1 MRNKQCIYG
10 IAATVLF
17 HLLILL
23 ALFRGALTYP
33 PEDVTVW
40 PPEPEEMIVA
50 QELEPLYQAGELV
63 RLGDNLETPTADD
76 TPAVSSETIDE
87 PTQPGIDAANNGH
100 AGKPNPQLTQKH
112 ESPTKV
118 KEEQK
123 GPTKAELEAE
133 KKRQEAKK
141 QEQARKTAD
150 DAARRAFSRD
160 KNANGSGQSGK
171 PDGKAGRGSFTGTP
185 GNGPGR
191 SVERWGSVSSTLPG
205 TIAIRVT
212 VDSEGNVTSAR
223 YTSSGSTGAVA
234 ADRSM
239 RQRCEQASRGCR
251 FSRIKGSKPTTGTI
265 YWKFQ

>member
-1 MRNKQCIYG
+1 MRNKQRIYG

-76 TPAVSSETIDE
+76 TPAASSETIDE

-112 ESPTKV
+112 ESPAKV

-133 KKRQEAKK
+133 RNARRRKSRNRRARQPMTPPAVPSHATKTPTARDSPANPTAKPG
-141 QEQARKTAD
+141 
-150 DAARRAFSRD
+150 AARSPAPPET
-160 KNANGSGQSGK
+160 A
-171 PDGKAGRGSFTGTP
+171 PAA
-185 GNGPGR
+185 
-191 SVERWGSVSSTLPG
+191 VSSAGVRYRPPSP
-205 TIAIRVT
+205 AP
-212 VDSEGNVTSAR
+212 SPSA
-223 YTSSGSTGAVA
+223 SL
-234 ADRSM
+234 
-239 RQRCEQASRGCR
+239 
-251 FSRIKGSKPTTGTI
+251 
-265 YWKFQ
+265 